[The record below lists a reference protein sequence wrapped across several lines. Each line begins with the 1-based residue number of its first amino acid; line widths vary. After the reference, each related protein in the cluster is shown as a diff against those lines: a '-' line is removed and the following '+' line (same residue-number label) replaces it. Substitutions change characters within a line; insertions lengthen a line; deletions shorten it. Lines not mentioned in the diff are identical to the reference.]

1 MSNIS
6 RLMAMTA
13 YKNVLTLTAGTL
25 ISNIGY
31 YESSAGIISPDP
43 FFHENGELR
52 RLFWDGADHHLLF
65 WNSPDVEPSNIII
78 DGTSFALSGG
88 STSYTFG
95 AGSQA
100 FFDGV
105 TYRITME

>member
-6 RLMAMTA
+6 RLMALVA
-13 YKNVLTLTAGTL
+13 HKNILTLTAEAFFTT
-25 ISNIGY
+25 IGY

-43 FFHENGELR
+43 FFHEGGELR

-78 DGTSFALSGG
+78 DGVTFALSGG

-95 AGSQA
+95 GSQA